1 LPDCT
6 QIAWEKE
13 FVAPDTVAGEVA
25 MRTGIVVATLL
36 TSLTLPA
43 VPSALTAQR
52 IRLPRIGRRT
62 EPPAAPLPKEMPEVS
77 RSLAYRR
84 LRWSADGYS
93 LLSSVRIPLAGVSIT
108 SYNTLGTGTHA
119 AYALTDHST
128 ATVDASASF
137 LGSPLE
143 METIEVGSRYSP
155 MTWEHSVR
163 PFFDLRGGFM
173 RLTDNYAAPPGTL
186 VGGGGL
192 TTDPQLEYFYGRG
205 FGGVMG
211 VGTEFTL
218 TRSFALSTEISTMRN
233 RMTTYQ
239 RGTGGGLPQAQGFWM
254 TNYRFAFGLKYSPV
268 RVLHLAQNPR
278 Q

>member
-1 LPDCT
+1 
-6 QIAWEKE
+6 
-13 FVAPDTVAGEVA
+13 

-43 VPSALTAQR
+43 LPSALHAQR

-62 EPPAAPLPKEMPEVS
+62 EPPPAPLPKEMPEVS
-77 RSLAYRR
+77 RALAYKRM
-84 LRWSADGYS
+84 RWSAEGYS
-93 LLSSVRIPLAGVSIT
+93 LLSSVSIPVGGVSIT
-108 SYNTLGTGTHA
+108 RYNTLGTGTHA
-119 AYALTDHST
+119 AYNLTDHFSVT
-128 ATVDASASF
+128 GDASASF

-143 METIEVGSRYSP
+143 MQTIEVGSRYSP

-163 PFFDLRGGFM
+163 PFLDLRGGFM
-173 RLTDNYAAPPGTL
+173 RLTDNYEVPPGA
-186 VGGGGL
+186 VVAGGGL
-192 TTDPQLEYFYGRG
+192 TTNPQLEYFYGRG

-211 VGTEFTL
+211 IGTEFTL

-239 RGTGGGLPQAQGFWM
+239 RDPAGGLPQAQGFWM

-278 Q
+278 P